1 MNDLAEH
8 FEAKKYAYRQTKD
21 GRVVSFVI
29 HPDDVPKE
37 MATAPI
43 GQRYI
48 VACAK
53 IDDYENPIRPQA
65 TTDGERARA
74 KAKLICR
81 DTSYQ
86 RWVRLN
92 KDEWPFVDQDLD
104 DQEYAAAVI
113 RSVCQVS
120 SRSEL
125 KTDEHA
131 RELLEDHLMLF
142 QESIS

>member
-1 MNDLAEH
+1 M
-8 FEAKKYAYRQTKD
+8 
-21 GRVVSFVI
+21 
-29 HPDDVPKE
+29 
-37 MATAPI
+37 
-43 GQRYI
+43 
-48 VACAK
+48 
-53 IDDYENPIRPQA
+53 
-65 TTDGERARA
+65 
-74 KAKLICR
+74 
-81 DTSYQ
+81 
-86 RWVRLN
+86 RLN

>member
-1 MNDLAEH
+1 MSELAEH

-21 GRVVSFVI
+21 GMVVSFVI

-65 TTDGERARA
+65 TTDGERALA
-74 KAKLICR
+74 KANLICR

-92 KDEWPFVDQDLD
+92 KDEWPFINQDLD